1 MGSKQRAFRKNV
13 EMNQFL
19 RSGFQGFRMK
29 YSNPKTRFTQFRKN
43 SQATDNSFKSWKDYF
58 MSTHFWGPAAN
69 WGIPIAAMADC
80 RKSPEIISPNMTGS
94 LIIYSTLFARF
105 AWMVTPRNMLLL
117 ACHLTNLTLQCVQ
130 MGRYYE
136 YEHLG
141 GKEKLAAER
150 AAAKAAEVAVAEPIA
165 VEETKSE

>member
-1 MGSKQRAFRKNV
+1 MGTHPIFESDFDCLTKKMFR
-13 EMNQFL
+13 QFG
-19 RSGFQGFRMK
+19 RFGSRFGRQSYRFSGDEAQQM
-29 YSNPKTRFTQFRKN
+29 T
-43 SQATDNSFKSWKDYF
+43 
-58 MSTHFWGPAAN
+58 WGPLAN

-150 AAAKAAEVAVAEPIA
+150 AAVKAAEVAVAEPVA